1 MAGSVLVFRLGVGN
15 TASLMFAL
23 ERLGA
28 DARLS
33 SYPAEI
39 AEAERLFLPGVGAA
53 AHAMGRI
60 EALCL
65 AETLRGFE
73 RPLLGVCLGQ
83 QLLYDTS
90 EEGDARSLGLI
101 PGAVRAM
108 VPSADR
114 PVPHMGWNR
123 LKIERDDPLLD
134 GVEDGAFVYFVH
146 GYACEIG
153 PATLA
158 STDYGAPFS
167 SMVRKANAWG
177 CQFHP
182 ERSSETGSRILQN
195 FLRLPC

>member
-1 MAGSVLVFRLGVGN
+1 MAGSVIVVRLGVGN
-15 TASLMFAL
+15 TASMMFAL

-33 SYPAEI
+33 SDPAEI
-39 AEAERLFLPGVGAA
+39 AEAERLILPGVGAA

-60 EALCL
+60 EALGL

-83 QLLYDTS
+83 QLLYETS

>member
-1 MAGSVLVFRLGVGN
+1 MAGSVIVVRLGVGN
-15 TASLMFAL
+15 TASMMFAL

-33 SYPAEI
+33 SDPAEI
-39 AEAERLFLPGVGAA
+39 AEAERLILPGVGAA

-60 EALCL
+60 EALDL

-83 QLLYDTS
+83 QLLYETS